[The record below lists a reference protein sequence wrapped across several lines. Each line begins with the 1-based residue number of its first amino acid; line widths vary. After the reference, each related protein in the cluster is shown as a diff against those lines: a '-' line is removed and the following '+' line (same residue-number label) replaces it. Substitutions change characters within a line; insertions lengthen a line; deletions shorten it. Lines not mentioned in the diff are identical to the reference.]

1 MTSTGIARTRPATG
15 YGWVPAAAGWIVG
28 VIATLSLLASISP
41 LIRAV
46 IKVPREFVD
55 DYIFNFPDTS
65 FAWAFVLTL
74 LAAALAARKRLA
86 LWILVGYMVAAAG
99 WNVVALLDG
108 GERWFERVGE
118 IIGLGFH
125 VVAIVCLVLARHQ
138 FWARVRRGALLK
150 AALVLL
156 AGMAV
161 GTLVGWALLEVFP
174 GSLARSD
181 RFWYALNRV
190 GAFAGADADTF
201 AGHPHVF
208 VNALLGLFGALAL
221 MVAAIVLFQSQ
232 RADNA
237 LTGEDESAIRGL
249 LELFGKNDSLGYFAT
264 RRDKAVVF
272 APNGRAA
279 ITYRVEVGVC
289 LASGDPVGD
298 PRAWPAAIAAWLQL
312 CETYGWAPGV
322 MGASSAGAQAFREAG
337 LSALQLGD
345 EAILHP
351 DAFRLS
357 GPDMRAVRQAVTRAR
372 RAGVTVRMRRHRDL
386 SADEMATVI
395 ERADAWRDTEDERG
409 FSMALGRLGDP
420 ADGDCLLVEAVQG
433 PAGET
438 GEVVAMLSLVPWG
451 SNGVSL
457 DLMRRSPQSP
467 NGTIELMVSEL
478 CLQAE
483 EIGVTRVSLNFAM
496 FRSAFEQ
503 GAQLGAGP
511 VARMW
516 RALLVFFS
524 RWWQLETLY
533 RSNMK
538 YQPEWVPRYACYE
551 EARLVPRVGVASVIA
566 EGFLVLPF
574 SRRHTQPHTG
584 HHIAV
589 PGSLMATGTLH
600 SDGTAPDGLRDDVP
614 AEDATKRLPEQVRV
628 RMAKL
633 KALQD
638 DGVDAY
644 PVGSPPSHT
653 VAQASACPEG
663 TSVTVAG
670 RVLRLRD
677 YGGVLFVELR
687 DWSGD
692 VQLLLDNSLL
702 QSGCTADF
710 TRTID
715 LGDLIEVSGAMG
727 RSRNGT
733 WSLLVGRWRLIGKC
747 LRPLPDKWKGMTD
760 QEAKVRARY
769 VDLAVNTD
777 ARDLIRARSAV
788 LHAIRETLVHRGF
801 LEVETPIL
809 QQIHGGA
816 NARPFLTHI
825 NAYDLDLYLRIAP
838 ELYLKRLCVGGV
850 ERVFELGRAFRNEGV
865 DFSHN
870 PEFTLLEAYQAHA
883 DYRVWIDGAREL
895 IQNAAQ
901 AANGEQVFFRPRE
914 DGTLAPVDISGP
926 WRVTTVHDAVSEA
939 LGEHIGPDTGLGT
952 LRRLCDK
959 ATIPYLTHWDAGAV
973 VLEMYEHLVE
983 DRTEAPTFYTDFPTS
998 VSPLT
1003 RPHRSIA
1010 GVAERWDLVA
1020 WGVELGTA
1028 YSELTDPVE
1037 QRRRLQEQSLLAA
1050 GGDPE
1055 AMELDEDFLQ
1065 AMEYA
1070 MLPTGGLGMGVD
1082 RVVMMITGRSI
1093 RETLPFPLAKPR

>member
-1 MTSTGIARTRPATG
+1 MTLTTAAKVRPTSSFR
-15 YGWVPAAAGWIVG
+15 WVPATAGWVVG

-41 LIRAV
+41 LVRSTIR
-46 IKVPREFVD
+46 IPREFVN

-65 FAWAFVLTL
+65 FAWAFVLAL
-74 LAAALAARKRLA
+74 LAAALAARKRIAWL
-86 LWILVGYMVAAAG
+86 ILVLYMVAAAG
-99 WNVVALLDG
+99 WNIVDLVEG
-108 GERWFERVGE
+108 GERWFQEVGE
-118 IIGLGFH
+118 LIGLAFH
-125 VVAIVCLVLARHQ
+125 VAAVVFLLSARKE

-150 AALVLL
+150 AAGVLV
-156 AGMAV
+156 AAMGV
-161 GTLVGWALLEVFP
+161 GTLIGWALLEFFP
-174 GSLARSD
+174 GTLARPD

-190 GAFAGADADTF
+190 SAFAGADADTF
-201 AGHPHVF
+201 TGHPHVF

-221 MVAAIVLFQSQ
+221 MAAAIVLFQSQ

-249 LELFGKNDSLGYFAT
+249 LELYGKNDSLGYFAT

-298 PRAWPAAIAAWLQL
+298 EKSWPQAIEAWLGL
-312 CETYGWAPGV
+312 CQSYGWAPGV
-322 MGASSAGAQAFREAG
+322 MGASSTGAQAFRAAG
-337 LSALQLGD
+337 LNALQLGD

-351 DAFRLS
+351 DSFRLT

-372 RAGVTVRMRRHRDL
+372 RAGGSVRIRRHRDIA
-386 SADEMATVI
+386 ADEMAQVI
-395 ERADAWRDTEDERG
+395 TRADAWRDTDDERG

-420 ADGDCLLVEAVQG
+420 ADGDCLLVEAVQNDQ
-433 PAGET
+433 
-438 GEVVAMLSLVPWG
+438 VVAMLSLVPWG
-451 SNGVSL
+451 TNGASL

-478 CLQAE
+478 CMQSE
-483 EIGVTRVSLNFAM
+483 DIGVTRVSLNFAM

-511 VARMW
+511 VARLW
-516 RALLVFFS
+516 RWLLVFFS

-538 YQPEWVPRYACYE
+538 YQPDWVPRFACYE
-551 EARLVPRVGVASVIA
+551 DARLVPRVGVASVIA

-574 SRRHTQPHTG
+574 SRRHEQPHTG
-584 HHIAV
+584 HHIAA
-589 PGSLMATGTLH
+589 PGTLVATGLLH
-600 SDGTAPDGLRDDVP
+600 SDGTTPDVSGLAVDLPDDDQP
-614 AEDATKRLPEQVRV
+614 RLPEQVRV

-633 KALQD
+633 RALQD

-653 VAQASACPEG
+653 VTQALTAADGAE
-663 TSVTVAG
+663 VTVAG

-677 YGGVLFVELR
+677 YGGVLFAQLR
-687 DWSGD
+687 DWSGEA
-692 VQLLLDNSLL
+692 QLLLENSAL
-702 QSGCTADF
+702 SDGGAADF
-710 TRTID
+710 TRAID
-715 LGDLIEVSGAMG
+715 LGDLIEVTGTVG
-727 RSRNGT
+727 RSRSGA
-733 WSLLVGRWRLIGKC
+733 WSILVTNWRLIGKC
-747 LRPLPDKWKGMTD
+747 LRPLPDKWKGLTD
-760 QEAKVRARY
+760 QEARVRARY
-769 VDLAVNTD
+769 VDLAINTE
-777 ARDLIRARSAV
+777 ARDLIRARSGV
-788 LHAIRETLVHRGF
+788 LHAIRETLVGKGF

-883 DYRVWIDGAREL
+883 DYHVWIDGCREL

-901 AANGEQVFFRPRE
+901 AANGAHVFLRPRE
-914 DGTLAPVDISGP
+914 DGTLEPVDISGR
-926 WRVTTVHDAVSEA
+926 WTVKTVHDAVSEA
-939 LGEHIGPDTGLGT
+939 LGEHIDVGT
-952 LRRLCDK
+952 ELPALRRLCDK
-959 ATIPYLTHWDAGAV
+959 AGIPYLTHWDTGAV

-983 DRTEAPTFYTDFPTS
+983 DRTTEPTFYKDFPTS

-1003 RPHRSIA
+1003 RPHRSTP
-1010 GVAERWDLVA
+1010 GLAERWDLVA

-1037 QRRRLQEQSLLAA
+1037 QRRRLQEQSLLAS

-1070 MLPTGGLGMGVD
+1070 MPPTGGLGMGVD
-1082 RVVMMITGRSI
+1082 RVVMLITGRSI